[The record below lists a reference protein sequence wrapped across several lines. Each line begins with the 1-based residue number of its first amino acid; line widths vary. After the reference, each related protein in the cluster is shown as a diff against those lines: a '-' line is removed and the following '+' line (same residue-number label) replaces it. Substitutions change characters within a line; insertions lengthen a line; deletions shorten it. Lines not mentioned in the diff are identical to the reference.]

1 MVGRPKLLI
10 ILLLI
15 GIVAAL
21 LLAFNLWF
29 SNKELKNKNT
39 QLFKTIEQMELVA
52 SEESELFTRTESF
65 LHDSMQGKVMGH
77 FTKKYQKEA
86 KEMMDA
92 GEFNGGSISEM
103 KEIEVFNI
111 SVRKQAKDMR
121 VYAIYKVT
129 LTGLEGEFV
138 KPGDQSVLFL
148 MSTIDW
154 VKENGEYK
162 VDNHTLEPL
171 SSAEEVVKK
180 ITS

>member
-1 MVGRPKLLI
+1 MVGKPKLLS

-21 LLAFNLWF
+21 LLAFNLWS
-29 SNKELKNKNT
+29 SNKELNNKNN
-39 QLFKTIEQMELVA
+39 QFSKTIEQMKLVA
-52 SEESELFTRTESF
+52 REENELFTKTESF
-65 LHDSMQGKVMGH
+65 LNDSMQGKAMDH
-77 FTKKYQKEA
+77 FTKRYQKEA
-86 KEMMDA
+86 QEMIDV
-92 GEFNGGSISEM
+92 GEFAGGSISEM

-111 SVRKQAKDMR
+111 SVRKQDQDMR

-129 LTGLEGEFV
+129 LTGIEGEFV

-154 VKENGEYK
+154 VKENEEYK